1 LGRELVVTLETKKL
15 LEDVRNICKEFFLS
29 QGYEIMD
36 ETSELIVLKGGDF
49 LWTVLGTYRWHKIV
63 KVLSISF
70 KKHGDKLNVK
80 LHYDISRLAT
90 VFSPFRSA
98 RHEIE
103 ALGKRLDAKI
113 IDVKELRGFT
123 R

>member
-1 LGRELVVTLETKKL
+1 LGRELIVTLETERL
-15 LEDVRNICKEFFLS
+15 LEDVRKICKEFFLS

-70 KKHGDKLNVK
+70 KMHGDKLSIK
-80 LHYDISRLAT
+80 LHYNISRLAT

-103 ALGKRLDAKI
+103 ALGRKLDAKI
-113 IDVKELRGFT
+113 INVKELRGFT